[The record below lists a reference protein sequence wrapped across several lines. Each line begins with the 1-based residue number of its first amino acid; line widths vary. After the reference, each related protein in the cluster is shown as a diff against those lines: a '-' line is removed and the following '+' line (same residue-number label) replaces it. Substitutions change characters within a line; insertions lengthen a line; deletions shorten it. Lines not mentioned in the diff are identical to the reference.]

1 MLHRSFISGPRLA
14 LFVVLLFV
22 VLAAA
27 GCGGHGY

>member
-1 MLHRSFISGPRLA
+1 MLRGPRVPGTRLT
-14 LFVVLLFV
+14 VLLLLLFL